1 MNNKYLIEDL
11 RDFREWAESNIYE
24 VPIELPDV
32 LSCAADVI
40 ENMEKHIEVLQKEVE
55 IGQGF
60 VASRIKVERLEH
72 NHKEKEGS
80 RYESEF
86 QDGTCFQ

>member
-1 MNNKYLIEDL
+1 MNNKCLVEDL
-11 RDFREWAESNIYE
+11 RDLREWAESNIYE

-55 IGQGF
+55 KI
-60 VASRIKVERLEH
+60 RRRNEYLEDDMLLLLERK
-72 NHKEKEGS
+72 NKYA
-80 RYESEF
+80 RY
-86 QDGTCFQ
+86 

>member
-55 IGQGF
+55 KTRRRNEYLEDA
-60 VASRIKVERLEH
+60 VATLTGKAE
-72 NHKEKEGS
+72 
-80 RYESEF
+80 
-86 QDGTCFQ
+86 

>member
-1 MNNKYLIEDL
+1 MNNKYLIKDL

-55 IGQGF
+55 KTRRHNEYLEDAVATLIG
-60 VASRIKVERLEH
+60 
-72 NHKEKEGS
+72 KEE
-80 RYESEF
+80 
-86 QDGTCFQ
+86 

>member
-11 RDFREWAESNIYE
+11 RDFRAWAESNIYE

-55 IGQGF
+55 II
-60 VASRIKVERLEH
+60 RRRNEHLEYAMATLIG
-72 NHKEKEGS
+72 KEE
-80 RYESEF
+80 
-86 QDGTCFQ
+86 

>member
-1 MNNKYLIEDL
+1 MNNKCLVEDL

-55 IGQGF
+55 KIRRRNEYLKDV
-60 VASRIKVERLEH
+60 VATLIEKVE
-72 NHKEKEGS
+72 
-80 RYESEF
+80 
-86 QDGTCFQ
+86 

>member
-1 MNNKYLIEDL
+1 MNNKCLVEDL
-11 RDFREWAESNIYE
+11 RNFREWAESNIYE

-55 IGQGF
+55 KTRRRNEYLEDAVATLIGK
-60 VASRIKVERLEH
+60 AE
-72 NHKEKEGS
+72 
-80 RYESEF
+80 
-86 QDGTCFQ
+86 

>member
-1 MNNKYLIEDL
+1 MNNKCLVEDL

-40 ENMEKHIEVLQKEVE
+40 ENMKKHIEVLQKEVE
-55 IGQGF
+55 KTRRRNEYLEDAVATLIGK
-60 VASRIKVERLEH
+60 AE
-72 NHKEKEGS
+72 
-80 RYESEF
+80 
-86 QDGTCFQ
+86 

>member
-1 MNNKYLIEDL
+1 MNNKLLIEDL

-55 IGQGF
+55 TIRRRNEYLTDAMATLIGK
-60 VASRIKVERLEH
+60 AE
-72 NHKEKEGS
+72 
-80 RYESEF
+80 
-86 QDGTCFQ
+86 

>member
-1 MNNKYLIEDL
+1 MNNKYLIKDL

-40 ENMEKHIEVLQKEVE
+40 ENIEKHIEVLQKEVE
-55 IGQGF
+55 KTRRRNEYLEDTVITLIGK
-60 VASRIKVERLEH
+60 AE
-72 NHKEKEGS
+72 
-80 RYESEF
+80 
-86 QDGTCFQ
+86 

>member
-1 MNNKYLIEDL
+1 MNNKCLIENL

-55 IGQGF
+55 ITRRRNEYLEDA
-60 VASRIKVERLEH
+60 VATLIGKAE
-72 NHKEKEGS
+72 
-80 RYESEF
+80 
-86 QDGTCFQ
+86 

>member
-1 MNNKYLIEDL
+1 MNNKYLIKDL

-55 IGQGF
+55 TIRRRNEYLTDAMATLIGK
-60 VASRIKVERLEH
+60 AE
-72 NHKEKEGS
+72 
-80 RYESEF
+80 
-86 QDGTCFQ
+86 

>member
-1 MNNKYLIEDL
+1 MNNKCLVKDL

-55 IGQGF
+55 KTRRRNEYLEDAVATLIG
-60 VASRIKVERLEH
+60 K
-72 NHKEKEGS
+72 KE
-80 RYESEF
+80 
-86 QDGTCFQ
+86 

>member
-1 MNNKYLIEDL
+1 MNNKCLVEDL

-55 IGQGF
+55 KIRRRNEYLEDAMATLIGK
-60 VASRIKVERLEH
+60 AE
-72 NHKEKEGS
+72 
-80 RYESEF
+80 
-86 QDGTCFQ
+86 

>member
-1 MNNKYLIEDL
+1 MNNKCLVEDL

-55 IGQGF
+55 KTRRRNEYLEDA
-60 VASRIKVERLEH
+60 VATFNGKVE
-72 NHKEKEGS
+72 
-80 RYESEF
+80 
-86 QDGTCFQ
+86 

>member
-1 MNNKYLIEDL
+1 MNNKYLIKDL

-55 IGQGF
+55 TIRRRNDYLIDAMATLIGK
-60 VASRIKVERLEH
+60 AE
-72 NHKEKEGS
+72 
-80 RYESEF
+80 
-86 QDGTCFQ
+86 

>member
-55 IGQGF
+55 TIRRRNEYLTDAMATLIGK
-60 VASRIKVERLEH
+60 AE
-72 NHKEKEGS
+72 
-80 RYESEF
+80 
-86 QDGTCFQ
+86 

>member
-1 MNNKYLIEDL
+1 MNNKCLIENL

-24 VPIELPDV
+24 VPIDLPDV

-55 IGQGF
+55 KT
-60 VASRIKVERLEH
+60 RRRNEYLEDAVTTLIR
-72 NHKEKEGS
+72 KAE
-80 RYESEF
+80 
-86 QDGTCFQ
+86 

>member
-1 MNNKYLIEDL
+1 MNNKCLVEDL

-55 IGQGF
+55 KTRRRNEYLEDTVVTLIGK
-60 VASRIKVERLEH
+60 AE
-72 NHKEKEGS
+72 
-80 RYESEF
+80 
-86 QDGTCFQ
+86 